1 MNLLIQK
8 SSPVN
13 GSVSGRG
20 FAHRKLS
27 LEQGVRLAA
36 DVATGQRR
44 FEPSSLAQLSSL
56 FGDGRA
62 EAALTA
68 LTVANRRG

>member
-27 LEQGVRLAA
+27 LEQSVGLAA

-44 FEPSSLAQLSSL
+44 FEPSLAQLSSL

-62 EAALTA
+62 EAALIA